1 MNDKTETIQGIKT
14 FFVVPELSLFPEE
27 FLKSFFLKGYEAYFL
42 DDDPY
47 CPLEAKIHA
56 MFALFPQVILF
67 FNIDRPI
74 RGIDWPV
81 FISGLQRE
89 YGERAMIGVMYH
101 KLNDPEETRRLE
113 RLYLYDIG
121 IICGCVAVEYQKA
134 RNLYLFLNV
143 LAANQAN
150 GQRKY
155 LRAICDKAYKAT
167 IPLDRGILS
176 CSLRD
181 ISVSHFS
188 CTFPDGDPGIPL
200 HEKIVNIQM
209 NLRGVLIKV
218 NGVLC
223 LKRLLGEDLIH
234 VFVFRTADDREG
246 LDLDHL
252 SKINEL
258 VFNSLNEKVTDLLRV
273 EFMEIRA
280 SLSRKNHEGNP
291 SVIPFIPPK
300 KSEHN
305 KGRGSLP
312 DVEASLES
320 L

>member
-1 MNDKTETIQGIKT
+1 MNEKTEAIQGIKT

-56 MFALFPQVILF
+56 MFSLFPQIILF

-74 RGIDWPV
+74 KGIDWPV
-81 FISGLQRE
+81 FISSLQRE

-101 KLNDPEETRRLE
+101 KLNDPEETRKLE

-150 GQRKY
+150 GQRKS
-155 LRAICDKAYKAT
+155 LRAICDKTYKAT
-167 IPLDRGILS
+167 IPLDRGMLA
-176 CSLRD
+176 CVLRD

-188 CTFPDGDPGIPL
+188 CTFPAGDPEIPL
-200 HEKIVNIQM
+200 HEKLVNIQM
-209 NLRGVLIKV
+209 NLRGILIKV
-218 NGVLC
+218 NAVLC
-223 LKRLLGEDLIH
+223 LKRVLGEDLIH
-234 VFVFRTADDREG
+234 VFVFRTNDDREG
-246 LDLDHL
+246 LELDHM
-252 SKINEL
+252 SKINEI
-258 VFNSLNEKVTDLLRV
+258 VFNSLNERITDLLRI
-273 EFMEIRA
+273 EFMEIRT
-280 SLSRKNHEGNP
+280 SLSRKNREAGP
-291 SVIPFIPPK
+291 SIIPFIPPK
-300 KSEHN
+300 TSE
-305 KGRGSLP
+305 KKRGHASLP
-312 DVEASLES
+312 DVEATLES